1 MIIDLIEK
9 DTRSNLWKREREKKL
24 GPSFSSNDMTS
35 L

>member
-9 DTRSNLWKREREKKL
+9 DTRSNLWEREKKL